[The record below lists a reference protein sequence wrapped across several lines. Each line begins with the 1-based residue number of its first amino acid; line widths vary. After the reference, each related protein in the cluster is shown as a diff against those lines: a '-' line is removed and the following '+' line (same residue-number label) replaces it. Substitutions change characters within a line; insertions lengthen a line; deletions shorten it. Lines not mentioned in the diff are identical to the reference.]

1 LWDVGGDGASQRD
14 RQRVVSA
21 LSHRIL
27 ENGTLIHQI
36 AKIAL
41 RNSLDLDGRAKKPA
55 AVHVAMSIRGYS
67 TGRGEFAVDSLL
79 T

>member
-27 ENGTLIHQI
+27 ENGTLVHQI

-41 RNSLDLDGRAKKPA
+41 HNSLELDGGEKKSQP
-55 AVHVAMSIRGYS
+55 R
-67 TGRGEFAVDSLL
+67 FALPRVSGAILPEEENSLL
-79 T
+79 IRC